1 MPQLKIGSWWRA
13 ALVAVAC
20 FPGLG
25 ACIVRPT
32 ETHNVSVNRDQT
44 RRLELGDGLRVVLEI
59 APAFDAAAAVLVIGA
74 GSGDDPATMAGLGNL
89 TFNMF
94 CYANLGTTPY
104 LDRAI
109 DGTASASTSWDST
122 TFLTTDNPDS
132 LEESLTFLQGI
143 LKDPLAGVDD
153 RLFRQEW
160 LAVSNERRWRTETGT
175 PGEAVGWLMADTFPE
190 GDPYAHGPVG
200 TAESLSGLTLADAR
214 AFVAGHYRAASSTLL
229 ITAPLPL
236 DEQQALVERVT
247 GQSARIVTAAPAAR
261 INPRPSALQA
271 RPRSFRAHDAEVPAP
286 TLWVGWSVPSAFAT
300 GGELGPLLAAAI
312 RNGTRDLMD
321 RDTDVGDVRTGLD
334 DGVAASLLHVE
345 VTLKKG
351 IHPERTAELV
361 ADEAIAGLGTDFE
374 ALKRFAST
382 EHVYDEEGLED
393 RALDGAWSANV
404 LGSTAYLR
412 GLGERMLAPSRAET
426 TTYVDTFLG
435 RERTHVVLVQPASVQ
450 AAYAGSPLR
459 PASTVAGAATLEPS
473 APPPLSPPTSAP
485 RPRPA
490 WVPRAP
496 HALLAGLETH
506 DLENGLRV
514 ILLPRPG
521 AGFHTVLLGFSGGR
535 AEATPVGVGIAASW
549 ARYWREGSPRIW
561 GVDYHTRLA
570 TDTTEEVLR
579 STGSDVH
586 ATLRH
591 LARMMDFSVF
601 WPPKRYGELVDL
613 LEREDAAPAASF
625 DRALDAAVF
634 GSHPLGLWA
643 AAKQIQKIT
652 PAEVARWNDRVRRP
666 GNAALVIVGD
676 IDPREA
682 LAAVEE
688 ELGSWGRNAAPSK
701 SLPAPPLLENA
712 ALPDGQRLIVR
723 NRPGAQQATLHF
735 KCLLPPTTADQFAAR
750 AIFGLGLRRALVA
763 GLREKLGATYGV
775 GSHVG
780 VLRGGTTV
788 LDVSAD
794 LDYPFIPEALS
805 RLRALLEAPDSG
817 LTSGATFEH
826 ARALVA
832 ERSDLAIATSYQMAE
847 SLLWRWSLGWPLE
860 SMNDARDRALHTRP
874 EEIADTLERCR
885 DNWVVGVLGDER
897 QMGAFR
903 PAPPL

>member
-1 MPQLKIGSWWRA
+1 M
-13 ALVAVAC
+13 
-20 FPGLG
+20 
-25 ACIVRPT
+25 
-32 ETHNVSVNRDQT
+32 NRDQT
-44 RRLELGDGLRVVLEI
+44 RRLELGDGLRVVLEV

-74 GSGDDPATMAGLGNL
+74 GSADDPVAKAGLAHL
-89 TFNMF
+89 TEHLA
-94 CYANLGTTPY
+94 CDADHGTTPY
-104 LDRAI
+104 FDRAI
-109 DGTASASTSWDST
+109 DGSASASTSWDTT

-132 LEESLTFLQGI
+132 LEESLIFLRGI

-160 LAVSNERRWRTETGT
+160 SAVSNERRWRTETGT

-214 AFVAGHYRAASSTLL
+214 AFVAGHYRAATSTLL
-229 ITAPLPL
+229 ITAPLSL

-247 GQSARIVTAAPAAR
+247 GQSARIVTAALTGR
-261 INPRPSALQA
+261 INPRPAALQA
-271 RPRSFRAHDAEVPAP
+271 RPRSFRSHDAEVPTP
-286 TLWVGWSVPSAFAT
+286 MLWLGWSVPSAFAT
-300 GGELGPLLAAAI
+300 GGELGPLLTAAI
-312 RNGTRDLMD
+312 RNGTHDLME
-321 RDTDVGDVRTGLD
+321 RDTDVGGVRTGLN
-334 DGVAASLLHVE
+334 DGVAASLLYVE

-361 ADEAIAGLGTDFE
+361 ADEAIAGLGTDVE

-382 EHVYDEEGLED
+382 EHVYNEEGLKT

-404 LGSTAYLR
+404 LGSPDYLR
-412 GLGERMLAPSRAET
+412 GLGARMLAPTRAEI
-426 TTYVDTFLG
+426 TTYIDTFLG
-435 RERTHVVLVQPASVQ
+435 KARAHVVLVQPGAGQRVFP
-450 AAYAGSPLR
+450 GSPLR
-459 PASTVAGAATLEPS
+459 PASTVAGTAGLEHP
-473 APPPLSPPTSAP
+473 APPSLPPASHPP
-485 RPRPA
+485 RAA
-490 WVPRAP
+490 WASRAP

-561 GVDYHTRLA
+561 GVDYQTRLA

-586 ATLRH
+586 ATVRH

-634 GSHPLGLWA
+634 GNHPLGLWA

-676 IDPREA
+676 IDPRAA
-682 LAAVEE
+682 LAAVEQ
-688 ELGSWGRNAAPSK
+688 ELGSWGRNASPSK

-712 ALPDGQRLIVR
+712 ALSDGQRLIVR

-735 KCLLPPTTADQFAAR
+735 KCLLPPTSADQLAAR

-763 GLREKLGATYGV
+763 GLREKLGATYSV
-775 GSHVG
+775 GSLVR
-780 VLRGGTTV
+780 VVRGGTTV

-794 LDYPFIPEALS
+794 LDYPFIPEALN
-805 RLRALLEAPDSG
+805 RLHALLETPDSG
-817 LTSGATFEH
+817 LTNGATFEH
-826 ARALVA
+826 ARALIA
-832 ERSDLAIATSYQMAE
+832 EGSDLGIATSYQMAE
-847 SLLWRWSLGWPLE
+847 SLLWHWSLGWPLE
-860 SMNDARDRALHTRP
+860 SMNVARDQALHTRP
-874 EEIADTLERCR
+874 DEIADTLERCR

-897 QMGAFR
+897 QMGDLR
-903 PAPPL
+903 SAPPP